1 MAACIVVPDDFP
13 RYFGGTAAEARLR
26 TLGEVTLYDSAAAGA
41 DELIR
46 RAKDADVAV
55 AVYTKIGWTDAVL
68 AACPRLRLISRCGTG
83 LDGIDLEACRRRG
96 VAVAHLV
103 ANDADEVAE
112 HAIALALCAL
122 RRIGEV
128 DRAIRAG
135 RWDMA
140 PIRGARGLTMGVVGL
155 GAIGS
160 RTAALARAIGMN
172 VLAWSH
178 GLDGGRAAR
187 AGAAWAELDDLLGR
201 ADVVSLH
208 LRLGPGT
215 MGLIDARRLGLMK
228 RDAVL
233 VNTARAGLVDRAAL
247 IGALSDKRIAAAA
260 LDVFHAEP
268 LPQDDPLIALPNVV
282 LTPHDGGNIA
292 AVAVRGLMRAV
303 ENVANFLAGAPSGL
317 AVDPGPR
324 IGAGES
330 ASRWPWR

>member
-1 MAACIVVPDDFP
+1 MHAYIVVPDDFP
-13 RYFGGTAAEARLR
+13 RYIGGTPAEARLR
-26 TLGEVTLYDSAAAGA
+26 TLGEVTLYDSAAGDA

-46 RAKDADVAV
+46 RAGNADVAV
-55 AVYTKIGWTDAVL
+55 AVYTKTRWTDAVL

-96 VAVAHLV
+96 VAVAHLI

-112 HAIALALCAL
+112 HAIALTLNAL

-128 DRAIRAG
+128 DRAMRAG
-135 RWDMA
+135 RWDTG
-140 PIRGARGLTMGVVGL
+140 PIRGARGLTLGVVGL

-178 GLDGGRAAR
+178 GPDAGRAAR
-187 AGAAWAELDDLLGR
+187 AGATWTELDELLRR

-208 LRLGPGT
+208 LRLGPAT
-215 MGLIDARRLGLMK
+215 AGLIDARRIGLMK
-228 RDAVL
+228 PDAVL

-247 IGALSDKRIAAAA
+247 IGALERKRIAAAA

-268 LPQDDPLIALPNVV
+268 LPAGDALLSLPNVV

-292 AVAVRGLMRAV
+292 AVAARGLMHAV
-303 ENVANFLAGAPSGL
+303 ENVANFLAGAPTGL
-317 AVDPGPR
+317 AVDPGPGAR
-324 IGAGES
+324 TGAG
-330 ASRWPWR
+330 

>member
-1 MAACIVVPDDFP
+1 MQARIVVPDDFP
-13 RYFGGTAAEARLR
+13 RYIGGTPAEARLK
-26 TLGEVTLYDSAAAGA
+26 TLGEVTLYDTAADA
-41 DELIR
+41 DELISR
-46 RAKDADVAV
+46 VGNADIAV
-55 AVYTKIGWTDAVL
+55 AVYSKTKWSDAVL

-83 LDGIDLEACRRRG
+83 LDGIDLESCRRRG
-96 VAVAHLV
+96 VAVAHLI

-112 HAIALALCAL
+112 HAIALTLSAL

-128 DRAIRAG
+128 DRALRAG

-178 GLDGGRAAR
+178 GPDGGRAAR
-187 AGAAWAELDDLLGR
+187 AGAAWAELDALLSQ

-215 MGLIDARRLGLMK
+215 AGFIDARRIGLMK
-228 RDAVL
+228 PDAVL

-247 IGALSDKRIAAAA
+247 LDALQRKRIAAAA
-260 LDVFHAEP
+260 LDVFHTEP
-268 LPQDDPLIALPNVV
+268 LPADDALLSLPNAV

-292 AVAVRGLMRAV
+292 AVAARGLMRAAD
-303 ENVANFLAGAPSGL
+303 NVANFLAGAPTGL
-317 AVDPGPR
+317 AVDPGPNAR
-324 IGAGES
+324 PGAG
-330 ASRWPWR
+330 

>member
-1 MAACIVVPDDFP
+1 MPARIVVPDDFP
-13 RYFGGTAAEARLR
+13 RYIGGTPAEARLKS
-26 TLGEVTLYDSAAAGA
+26 LGEVTLYDSAVGDAG
-41 DELIR
+41 ELIR
-46 RAKDADVAV
+46 RVGAADVVV
-55 AVYTKIGWTDAVL
+55 AVYSKTKWTDAVL

-112 HAIALALCAL
+112 HAIALTLGAL

-128 DRAIRAG
+128 DRAMRAG
-135 RWDMA
+135 RWDTG

-178 GLDGGRAAR
+178 GPDAGRAAR
-187 AGAAWAELDDLLGR
+187 AGAAWTELDALLGR

-215 MGLIDARRLGLMK
+215 AGFIDARRIGLMK

-247 IGALSDKRIAAAA
+247 IDALASKRIAAA
-260 LDVFHAEP
+260 LDVFHTEP
-268 LPQDDPLIALPNVV
+268 LPAGDALLSLPNVV
-282 LTPHDGGNIA
+282 LTPHDGGSIA
-292 AVAVRGLMRAV
+292 AVVARGLMRAA
-303 ENVANFLAGAPSGL
+303 ENVADFLSGAPSGL
-317 AVDPGPR
+317 AVDPGPGAR
-324 IGAGES
+324 PGAG
-330 ASRWPWR
+330 